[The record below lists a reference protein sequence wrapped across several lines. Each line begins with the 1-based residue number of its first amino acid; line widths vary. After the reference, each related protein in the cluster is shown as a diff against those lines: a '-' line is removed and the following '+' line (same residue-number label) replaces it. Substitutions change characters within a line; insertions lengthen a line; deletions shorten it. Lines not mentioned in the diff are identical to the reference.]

1 MSVRQA
7 KDDWAVSTTALASII
22 GKIVSMGLVL
32 GPVARLMTRGLYG
45 VLDTWN
51 SWCQTLLL
59 TAETTEELSFWL
71 KHIKKFN
78 GQKIWPKPSA
88 VRVVYTN
95 VSGTGFGD
103 YCIEYGDQ
111 VVTGQRSTGS
121 PEKVPHGES

>member
-1 MSVRQA
+1 
-7 KDDWAVSTTALASII
+7 
-22 GKIVSMGLVL
+22 MGLVL

-45 VLDTWN
+45 VLDTRN
-51 SWCQTLLL
+51 SS
-59 TAETTEELSFWL
+59 AETTEELSFWL

-103 YCIEYGDQ
+103 YCIEHGDQ
-111 VVTGQRSTGS
+111 VVTGQWSAGS